1 MFYLASF
8 CTIDIDMMKIILA
21 SASPRR
27 KQLLEQM
34 GLKFDV
40 ITSNTKEQMPYG
52 LDTEEIPVELA
63 YKKAVDVSSC
73 VSQPAII
80 IGADTV
86 VVKDEILG
94 KPKNEEEA
102 RQMLLKLQGKTHE
115 VITGLAI
122 VNTRTGIIKKGY
134 EKTLVEMAPLSL
146 QEIEHYVQTG
156 EPMDKAGAYG
166 IQGLAG
172 IFISK
177 ITGCYFNVMGLPIH
191 RLWSMLKEFGINVL
205 DNI

>member
-1 MFYLASF
+1 
-8 CTIDIDMMKIILA
+8 MMRIILA

-40 ITSNTKEQMPYG
+40 ITSNTQEQMPYG
-52 LDTEEIPVELA
+52 LVTEEIPMELA
-63 YKKAVDVSSC
+63 YNKAMDVASG

-102 RQMLLKLQGKTHE
+102 CQMLLRLQGQTHE
-115 VITGLAI
+115 VITGLAL
-122 VNTRTGIIKKGY
+122 VDTWTGKIKKGY

-146 QEIEHYVQTG
+146 QEIEHYVKTG

-166 IQGLAG
+166 IQGSAG
-172 IFISK
+172 IFISR

-191 RLWSMLKEFGINVL
+191 RLWCMLKEFGIDIL

>member
-63 YKKAVDVSSC
+63 YKKAVDVASC

-166 IQGLAG
+166 IQGSAG
-172 IFISK
+172 IFISR

-191 RLWSMLKEFGINVL
+191 RL
-205 DNI
+205 

>member
-63 YKKAVDVSSC
+63 YKKAVDVASC

-156 EPMDKAGAYG
+156 EPMDKAGGYG
-166 IQGLAG
+166 IQGWPVFL
-172 IFISK
+172 FQ
-177 ITGCYFNVMGLPIH
+177 
-191 RLWSMLKEFGINVL
+191 R
-205 DNI
+205 

>member
-63 YKKAVDVSSC
+63 YKKAVDVASC

-191 RLWSMLKEFGINVL
+191 RPWSMLKEFGINVL

>member
-8 CTIDIDMMKIILA
+8 CSIDIDMMKIILA

-63 YKKAVDVSSC
+63 YKKAVDVASC

-122 VNTRTGIIKKGY
+122 VNTWTGKIKKGY

-172 IFISK
+172 IFISR

-191 RLWSMLKEFGINVL
+191 RLWCMLKEFRINVL

>member
-1 MFYLASF
+1 
-8 CTIDIDMMKIILA
+8 MMRIILA

-52 LDTEEIPVELA
+52 LVTEEIPMELA
-63 YKKAVDVSSC
+63 YNKAMDVASG

-102 RQMLLKLQGKTHE
+102 CQMLLRLQGQTHE
-115 VITGLAI
+115 VITGLAL
-122 VNTRTGIIKKGY
+122 VDTWTGKIKKGY

-166 IQGLAG
+166 IQGSAG
-172 IFISK
+172 IFISR

-191 RLWSMLKEFGINVL
+191 RLWCMLKEFGIDIL